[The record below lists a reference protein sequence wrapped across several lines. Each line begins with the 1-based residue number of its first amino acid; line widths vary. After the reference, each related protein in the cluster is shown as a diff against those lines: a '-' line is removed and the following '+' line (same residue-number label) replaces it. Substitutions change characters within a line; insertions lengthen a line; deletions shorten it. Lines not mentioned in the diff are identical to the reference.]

1 MSNGK
6 WSSHPRV
13 ILPEVMSPET
23 RVTLSEILV
32 MLPESHPEKQILKT
46 SEFQCTFE

>member
-32 MLPESHPEKQILKT
+32 MLPERKSQVTQRNKY
-46 SEFQCTFE
+46 